1 MRRRKALEPT
11 MSKSATARM
20 PRGIPFIIAN
30 EFAERFCFY
39 GINAILA
46 LYLVQSMQFGE
57 ARATIWVSLFKS
69 GAYFF
74 PLLGAVV
81 SDVLWGK
88 FRTVIAFS
96 LAYCAGCI
104 VLALGRDPFMIS
116 IGLFLIAFGTGGI
129 KPCVATNVGD
139 QFTSANQ
146 QLIERAFSWFYLAI
160 NAGSTISILLCPLLL
175 SAYGP
180 TFAFG
185 VPAAMMFLATIVF
198 WAGRRRFAVVAPAGR
213 TWLRDIFSAG
223 GIATIMRLLAVYLFI
238 AFFWSLWDQ
247 SNGTTWS
254 LQARSQLMDKN
265 LGFGITLLPAQIQA
279 VNAVLILIL
288 VPIFTYG
295 IYPLLGRFVAV
306 TPLRK
311 IGAGLFVTA
320 GSFLIIAWIESR
332 IQAGIIVNVWWQI
345 LAYVVLTAGEVL
357 VSITGLEYSY
367 KQAPLSMKSF
377 IMALFLLS
385 VSAGNLFTAAVNHYM
400 VRPLPATR
408 LEVGEETW
416 LDLASAAALVPGQK
430 IDFAGKSGV
439 EVLHPDGSVD
449 ALEGT
454 YLVQLVDA
462 AGVRLQLMD
471 AVTRQSLVT
480 RGTFDAGKAN
490 VSTYALVGP
499 GYFTFFAAT
508 MGAVGV
514 LFVFVAVLV
523 PEATHL
529 RGEAGS
535 AAAA

>member
-1 MRRRKALEPT
+1 
-11 MSKSATARM
+11 
-20 PRGIPFIIAN
+20 
-30 EFAERFCFY
+30 
-39 GINAILA
+39 
-46 LYLVQSMQFGE
+46 
-57 ARATIWVSLFKS
+57 
-69 GAYFF
+69 
-74 PLLGAVV
+74 
-81 SDVLWGK
+81 
-88 FRTVIAFS
+88 
-96 LAYCAGCI
+96 
-104 VLALGRDPFMIS
+104 
-116 IGLFLIAFGTGGI
+116 
-129 KPCVATNVGD
+129 
-139 QFTSANQ
+139 
-146 QLIERAFSWFYLAI
+146 
-160 NAGSTISILLCPLLL
+160 
-175 SAYGP
+175 
-180 TFAFG
+180 
-185 VPAAMMFLATIVF
+185 
-198 WAGRRRFAVVAPAGR
+198 
-213 TWLRDIFSAG
+213 
-223 GIATIMRLLAVYLFI
+223 
-238 AFFWSLWDQ
+238 
-247 SNGTTWS
+247 
-254 LQARSQLMDKN
+254 
-265 LGFGITLLPAQIQA
+265 
-279 VNAVLILIL
+279 
-288 VPIFTYG
+288 
-295 IYPLLGRFVAV
+295 V

-332 IQAGIIVNVWWQI
+332 IQAGIIVSVWWQI

-400 VRPLPATR
+400 MRPLPTTR
-408 LEVGEETW
+408 LEVGVQTW
-416 LDLASAAALVPGQK
+416 LNLASAAALVPGQK

-514 LFVFVAVLV
+514 LFVLVAVLV